1 VYGVAVPGTEGKAG
15 LVTVSVEQPDEF
27 DLEQFQALVEAQ
39 LPGYA
44 QPVFIRLQQALDT
57 TVTFKLQK
65 VELRE
70 QAYHLGKV
78 DSDRLF
84 VRPPRSKSY
93 SRLDNDFYQKIVQ
106 GSSGF

>member
-1 VYGVAVPGTEGKAG
+1 
-15 LVTVSVEQPDEF
+15 
-27 DLEQFQALVEAQ
+27 
-39 LPGYA
+39 
-44 QPVFIRLQQALDT
+44 
-57 TVTFKLQK
+57 LQK